1 MRDLQSSFWIKVKGM
16 LFLLLGISAG
26 ALLLLESF
34 TLQRLLLLILCVWS
48 FCRAYYFAFYV
59 IEKYV
64 DPQFRFSGL
73 GNFILYLV
81 KARTS
86 VRRSPMK

>member
-1 MRDLQSSFWIKVKGM
+1 MKDLVSPFWIKMKGLM
-16 LFLLLGISAG
+16 FLLMGIVSG
-26 ALLLLESF
+26 TLLVLE
-34 TLQRLLLLILCVWS
+34 TPNLRVVLMLALCVWS

-73 GNFILYLV
+73 LNFLVYLM
-81 KARTS
+81 
-86 VRRSPMK
+86 RSRDPSR

>member
-1 MRDLQSSFWIKVKGM
+1 MRDLTDPFWIKAKAVLFVIMGCSAAA
-16 LFLLLGISAG
+16 LILVENPSIRTGFLL
-26 ALLLLESF
+26 
-34 TLQRLLLLILCVWS
+34 TLCIWA

-73 GNFILYLV
+73 GSAVKYLCSRKIKV
-81 KARTS
+81 D
-86 VRRSPMK
+86 